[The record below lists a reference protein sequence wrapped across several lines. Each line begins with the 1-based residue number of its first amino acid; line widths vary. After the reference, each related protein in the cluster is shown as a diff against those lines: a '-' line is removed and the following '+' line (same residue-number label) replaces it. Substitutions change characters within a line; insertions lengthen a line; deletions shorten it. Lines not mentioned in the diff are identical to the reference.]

1 MATRIPLVDL
11 RAQYLAHKAEFD
23 EAIGRCLADSS
34 FIGGPDHKAFA
45 QEFAE
50 FCGGGHVA
58 LCGNGTDALY
68 LALLELLGRGNGQGE
83 VITVSHTFIAT
94 AEAIT
99 LAGYR
104 TVFVDVEPDTCL
116 MDTSLIEEAITPRTK
131 AILPVHLYGQMVPMD
146 RVMEIA
152 GRHGLPVIEDA
163 AQAHGATWKG
173 KGPGQWGDF
182 DTLRTQSKDAA
193 CFSFYPGKNLG
204 AWGDG
209 GAVFSRDQEL
219 IERIQMRANHGRT
232 AKYEHEFI
240 GVNSRLDGLQAAI
253 LRVKLRHLAEWNEKR
268 RKVAAVYDELLGGL
282 EGVQLPTIADA
293 AEHVFHLYVV
303 QVDDRDRVLG
313 LLREQG
319 IGAGIH
325 YPIPLHEQPAYAH
338 LGIAPEALP
347 VTHALARRVLSLPIY
362 PEMTKAQVGNV
373 VAALRHS
380 LGANS

>member
-1 MATRIPLVDL
+1 MTMSKIPLVDL
-11 RAQYLAHKAEFD
+11 RAQYRAYKEEFD
-23 EAIGRCLADSS
+23 AALERCVTSSS

-68 LALLELLGRGNGQGE
+68 LTLMELLGLGNSQGE
-83 VITVSHTFIAT
+83 VITVSHTFTAT

-99 LAGYR
+99 LAGYCP
-104 TVFVDVEPDTCL
+104 VFVDVEPDTCL
-116 MDTSLIEEAITPRTK
+116 MDVSLIEEAMTMRTK
-131 AILPVHLYGQMVPMD
+131 ALLPVHLYGQMVPMD

-152 GRHGLPVIEDA
+152 RRRSLPVVEDA
-163 AQAHGATWKG
+163 AQAHGARWQG
-173 KGPGQWGDF
+173 KGPGQWGDV
-182 DTLRTQSKDAA
+182 A

-209 GAVFSRDQEL
+209 GAVFSQDQAL
-219 IERIQMRANHGRT
+219 VERIQMRANHGRT
-232 AKYEHEFI
+232 AKYVHEFT

-268 RKVAAVYDELLGGL
+268 REVAACYGELLGGVD
-282 EGVQLPTIADA
+282 GVQLPTVADA
-293 AEHVFHLYVV
+293 AEHVFHQYVI
-303 QVDDRDRVLG
+303 QVDDRDRILD
-313 LLREQG
+313 LLHGQG

-362 PEMTKAQVGNV
+362 PEMALEQVETI
-373 VAALRHS
+373 VALLREN
-380 LGANS
+380 L